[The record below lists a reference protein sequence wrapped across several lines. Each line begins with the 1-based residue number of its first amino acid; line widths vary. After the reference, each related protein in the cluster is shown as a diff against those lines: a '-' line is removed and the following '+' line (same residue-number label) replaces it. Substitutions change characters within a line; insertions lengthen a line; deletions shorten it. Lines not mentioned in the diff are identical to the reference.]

1 MTNYSDSD
9 QSSSPQKS
17 TYLPL
22 PVSKPSL
29 TYILLVAIIVN
40 WLIMGII
47 SVLSGMA
54 TLTDIIDGSIN
65 NQILIEFGANFGPFI
80 LQGQT
85 WRLFTSMF
93 LHIGLM
99 HLAFNGYA
107 LFIFGLEMERLYG
120 PDRFITIYILSGLF
134 GSLASFAS
142 RGPYVLSAGASGAIF
157 GVIGV
162 HLAFFMIH
170 RQTFQFARQRM
181 MNTLLIIGIN
191 LFLGFTIPGIDNLAH
206 LGGLIAGFVMGY
218 SLAPRYEVVDRYT
231 LTPRVVDTV
240 SLLKRWWV
248 PALAIVILSGGISLA
263 ISFWRGMMG

>member
-1 MTNYSDSD
+1 MTNYSDFD
-9 QSSSPQKS
+9 QPSSPPR
-17 TYLPL
+17 TPYLPL

-29 TYILLVAIIVN
+29 TYVLIGAIIIV
-40 WLIMGII
+40 WLIMEAVGG
-47 SVLSGMA
+47 SQNSEVLRA
-54 TLTDIIDGSIN
+54 
-65 NQILIEFGANFGPFI
+65 FGANDGWRI
-80 LQGQT
+80 LQGET

-120 PDRFITIYILSGLF
+120 SDRFITIYILSGLF

-157 GVIGV
+157 GIIGMN
-162 HLAFFMIH
+162 LAFFMIH
-170 RQTFQFARQRM
+170 HQTFGQFGRQRM
-181 MNTLLIIGIN
+181 MNTLFIIGIN

-206 LGGLIAGFVMGY
+206 LGGLIAGFAMGY
-218 SLAPRYEVVDRYT
+218 GLAPRYEVTDRYT
-231 LTPRVVDTV
+231 LTPRVIDTI

-248 PALAIVILSGGISLA
+248 PALAIVILSGGVSLA
-263 ISFWRGMMG
+263 ISFWRGVMG